1 MFILKSIDLRREKG
15 MFSKDIKKQVKIL
28 WDYMKLN
35 QIPQKSDCIL
45 GLGCHDINIAKR
57 CSELYLAGYSNYVIF
72 SGGLGKITEK
82 LWNKSEAEK
91 FAEIAINMGVPKEK
105 IYIESNSTNTGDNLI
120 FTKSLI
126 KKNNLSIKSFI
137 VVTKPCAERRIRATF
152 EKQMPEFSAIY
163 TSPSISFDE
172 YMQIYENGPVS
183 QNDMINALVGDIQR
197 FEAYYLKGFQV
208 HVDVPK
214 EILEAYTYLV
224 NAGFNKY
231 IVK

>member
-1 MFILKSIDLRREKG
+1 MV
-15 MFSKDIKKQVKIL
+15 SKDIKERVKIL
-28 WDYMKLN
+28 WDYMRLN

-45 GLGCHDINIAKR
+45 GLGCHDTNIAKR
-57 CSELYLAGYSNYVIF
+57 CAELYVGGYADYVIF
-72 SGGLGKITEK
+72 SGGLGKITQK

-91 FAEIAINMGVPKEK
+91 FAEIAIALGVPEGR

-126 KKNNLSIKSFI
+126 QKNNLPINSFI
-137 VVTKPCAERRIRATF
+137 VVTKPCAERRIKATF
-152 EKQMPEFSAIY
+152 EKQMPEFEAIY
-163 TSPSISFDE
+163 TSPTLSFYE
-172 YMQIYENGPVS
+172 YMFLYENGPVS
-183 QNDMINALVGDIQR
+183 QKDMINALVGDIQR

-208 HVDVPK
+208 YVEVPEDV
-214 EILEAYTYLV
+214 LNAYNYLV

>member
-1 MFILKSIDLRREKG
+1 MV
-15 MFSKDIKKQVKIL
+15 SKDIMLRVEIL
-28 WDYMKLN
+28 WNYMKLN
-35 QIPQKSDCIL
+35 QLPRKKDCIL
-45 GLGCHDINIAKR
+45 GLGCHDTNIAKR
-57 CSELYLAGYSNYVIF
+57 CAELYLEGYANYVIF

-105 IYIESNSTNTGDNLI
+105 IFIESNSTNTGDNLI

-126 KKNNLSIKSFI
+126 QKNNLSINSFI
-137 VVTKPCAERRIRATF
+137 VVTKPCAERRIKATF
-152 EKQMPEFSAIY
+152 EKQMPEFDAIY
-163 TSPSISFDE
+163 TSPTLSFDE
-172 YMQIYENGPVS
+172 YMHIYENGPVS
-183 QNDMINALVGDIQR
+183 QIAMINALVGDIQR

-208 HVDVPK
+208 YVEVP
-214 EILEAYTYLV
+214 EDILNAYNYLV